1 MNMLAPPTDVMI
13 EITDDPET
21 VQVRW
26 DALQR
31 KAFATPFQTR
41 EWCARLFGTV
51 GRARGAQPLIV
62 IVRNGETGEDIAL
75 LPLALERRG
84 GLKVIAFADFGL
96 SDYAMPM
103 FVSGEA
109 FRIETIR
116 AIWPKIVEALPCAD
130 LIHFDKMPAAMEN
143 VDNPLIGL
151 SGLMTADLDCWR
163 TPLPEEWEEYERGLS
178 KQSRR
183 AIRRRAAK
191 LDRLGT
197 SDLEFLSGGE
207 QAGRMLDLLRR
218 VRKERFEKLG
228 REDALDDPAVHAFY
242 RSLAVSGDGGLPLM
256 SVLRLDGEVV
266 ALIFGLLKDRHFYML
281 AMAFVHGRPELEKC
295 APALVLVHRMMF
307 RLHAEGLRIYDF
319 TIGAESYKRS
329 FGAKRHPLFEYLE
342 PLTLKGRLHVAGRKM
357 KGRLRLLKACMA
369 ARSGK

>member
-1 MNMLAPPTDVMI
+1 MIMLAPPTDVMI
-13 EITDDPET
+13 DIVEDLDAARG
-21 VQVRW
+21 RW
-26 DALQR
+26 EALQR
-31 KAFATPFQTR
+31 KALATPFQSW
-41 EWCARLFGTV
+41 EWCARLFATV
-51 GRARGAQPLIV
+51 GRAQGARPLIV

-84 GLKVIAFADFGL
+84 GLEVIAFADFGL

-116 AIWPKIVEALPCAD
+116 AIWPKIVEALPSAD
-130 LIHFDKMPAAMEN
+130 LVHFDKMPASMEN
-143 VDNPLIGL
+143 VDNPLTGL

-163 TPLPEEWEEYERGLS
+163 TSLPEEWEEYEKGLS

-191 LDRLGT
+191 LDRLGA

-207 QAGRMLDLLRR
+207 EAGRMLDLLRR
-218 VRKERFEKLG
+218 MRKERFEKLG
-228 REDALDDPAVHAFY
+228 RVDALDDPAVHAFY
-242 RSLAVSGDGGLPLM
+242 RGLAAGGDGGLPLM

-295 APALVLVHRMMF
+295 APALVLVHRMMS
-307 RLHAEGLRIYDF
+307 RLHAQGLRTYDF

-342 PLTLKGRLHVAGRKM
+342 PLTLKGRFHVAARKM
-357 KGRLRLLKACMA
+357 KGRLRLLKARMTT
-369 ARSGK
+369 RFTR